1 MIGAEVKNQLKKNLL
16 DDMFT
21 TQAQRDD
28 AKREKIIDIKI
39 SDIDD
44 FPNHPFKVLVND
56 DMKTMIN
63 SIKQYG
69 VLSPALVREKANGRY
84 EMISGHR
91 RKFASDCAELETIPC
106 VVRNLTDDEATI
118 LMIDSNLS
126 QREKILPSERAFAYK
141 MKLEAMTH
149 QGVSKIQSTTSR
161 PLVDKLKTADIIG
174 KENDESGRQ
183 VQRYIRLT
191 YLDSKLLDMVDEG
204 TIAFRPAVEL
214 SYLTQEEQKVVLDSI
229 AFNQS
234 TPSLEQAIKLKKLS
248 QDREL
253 DVDTIKNILGEMKP
267 NQIQKIGFDK
277 RKLQSVLPKNLDDNK
292 IEDYVLKSIKYY
304 TEYLRNKS
312 RDDSR

>member
-91 RKFASDCAELETIPC
+91 RKFASDCAELATIPC

-126 QREKILPSERAFAYK
+126 QREKILPSERAFAYR

-248 QDREL
+248 QDGEL

-277 RKLQSVLPKNLDDNK
+277 RKLQSVLPKNLDDSK

-312 RDDSR
+312 RDSR